1 MFKKMILIPLTFV
14 AMTFLPVDV
23 NAACCPDENVPSNE
37 KSEHRQGKEN
47 FKQWMVQMKKYKHDF
62 LIRELSLADGQKDA
76 FLSLYDKMEDE
87 KWALG
92 RDVRRM
98 EREIMKKGD
107 NATELELEKAADAAV
122 ELSGKQSEV
131 ELRYHAE
138 FKKVLTKRQ
147 LFQLKAAER
156 KFQKSL
162 MEQRGKNR
170 KKN

>member
-1 MFKKMILIPLTFV
+1 MFKKIILIPLTFA
-14 AMTFLPVDV
+14 AMTLLPIDA
-23 NAACCPDENVPSNE
+23 NAVGSPDEKVLSHEEPGQR
-37 KSEHRQGKEN
+37 KGKEK
-47 FKQWMVQMKKYKHDF
+47 FRQWMVQMKKYKHDF
-62 LIRELSLADGQKDA
+62 LIRELSLTDEQKDA

-92 RDVRRM
+92 RDVRHM

-107 NATELELEKAADAAV
+107 EATDLEFEKAADAAV
-122 ELSGKQSEV
+122 ELSGKQNEV
-131 ELRYHAE
+131 QRRYHEE

-147 LFQLKAAER
+147 LFQLNAAER